1 MAFKGLHD
9 LVPGPLFNI
18 ISYTTELQT
27 HQLSSRFSLL
37 LSAFV
42 LANPS
47 PQKTLLSL
55 PSARS
60 LLKSHL
66 SVEAFHDALG

>member
-1 MAFKGLHD
+1 MAFKGLHNLD
-9 LVPGPLFNI
+9 PDPLFNI

-27 HQLSSRFSLL
+27 HQLSAHFSLL

-55 PSARS
+55 PSVRS

-66 SVEAFHDALG
+66 LVEAFHDPVG